1 MSRIETDILVIG
13 AGAAGLSV
21 AAGASQMGARVVLLE
36 RGEMGGDCLN
46 TGCVPSKALLA
57 AAGYAEAQRSSARFG
72 IAARVPEVDFAAVMR
87 HVHEVIAEIAPI
99 DSQERFEGLGVRVL
113 RETGRFVGAREVEAG
128 PHVIR
133 ARRIVIATGA
143 TPQVPPIPGLE
154 DVPFLTNE
162 TLFSLTERPAHLLI
176 LGGGPIG
183 MEMAQAYR
191 RLGARVT
198 VIEAARALGR
208 EDPDCAAV
216 VLRRMR
222 AEGVEIVEGAQVQSV
237 QGQAGA
243 IRLETGVGAYS
254 GSHLLLATGRKPA
267 LEGLNLAAA
276 GIETEAGRIRVN
288 AALKT
293 SNARVYAIGDC
304 ASAVQLTHLA
314 GYQAGIVV
322 RSAVLGLPARA
333 KTAHI
338 PRAVY
343 TDPELAQCGLTEDEA
358 RAEYGSQLTVL
369 QQSYAENDR
378 AQAEQALDGFL
389 KLMVVRGRP
398 VGASI
403 VGAEAGELS
412 AFWSFC
418 IANRTKLSAISAMV
432 APYPTIAEINK
443 RVASAYFSPKL
454 FENPLLKR
462 AVRLVQR
469 WLP

>member
-57 AAGYAEAQRSSARFG
+57 AAARAEAQRSSARFG
-72 IAARVPEVDFAAVMR
+72 IAARQPDVDFTAVMA
-87 HVHEVIAEIAPI
+87 HVHGVIAEIAPV
-99 DSQERFEGLGVRVL
+99 DSQERFEGFGVQVL
-113 RETGRFVGAREVEAG
+113 RESGRFVGPREVEAG
-128 PHVIR
+128 PYHIR
-133 ARRIVIATGA
+133 ARRIVVATGA
-143 TPQVPPIPGLE
+143 APQVPPIPGL
-154 DVPFLTNE
+154 DTVPFLTNE
-162 TLFSLTERPAHLLI
+162 TLFSLRERPEHLLI
-176 LGGGPIG
+176 VGGGPIG
-183 MEMAQAYR
+183 LEMAQAYR

-216 VLRRMR
+216 VLSRLR
-222 AEGVEIVEGAQVQSV
+222 AEGVEIVEEAQVLAV
-237 QGQAGA
+237 AGEAGA
-243 IRLETGVGAYS
+243 IQLETGAGVYR

-267 LEGLNLAAA
+267 LEGLNLSAA

-343 TDPELAQCGLTEDEA
+343 TDPELAQCGLTEEEA
-358 RAEYGSQLTVL
+358 RAQYGPRLTVL
-369 QQSYAENDR
+369 RQNYAENDR
-378 AQAEQALDGFL
+378 AQAEGAVGGFI

-418 IANRTKLSAISAMV
+418 IANRTKLSAVSAMV
-432 APYPTIAEINK
+432 APYPTVAELNK

-454 FENPLLKR
+454 FENPLLTR
-462 AVRLVQR
+462 VVRLVQR